1 LIEKLKASAPLKP
14 KVKVEFAHQNLV
26 VTLEGR
32 LEVID
37 KELTVRILAQSHGSP
52 LVAMILLSHC
62 LFGLLFFLASTTGA
76 QKG

>member
-37 KELTVRILAQSHGSP
+37 KELTVRVFAQSHGSS
-52 LVAMILLSHC
+52 LVVMILLSQC
-62 LFGLLFFLASTTGA
+62 LLGFLFFLASTTGA